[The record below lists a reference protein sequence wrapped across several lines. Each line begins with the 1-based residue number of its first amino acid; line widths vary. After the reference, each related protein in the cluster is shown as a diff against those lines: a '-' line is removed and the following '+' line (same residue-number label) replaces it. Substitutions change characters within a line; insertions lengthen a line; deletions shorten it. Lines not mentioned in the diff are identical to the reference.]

1 MTVPVP
7 MDRPPSRNVTVPL
20 LAGLLPFATAAVKIT
35 LEPNAGL
42 AVDVLSIVVVASS
55 DTDTATAAEVEGA
68 NVNVPAKLAV
78 IEFTPIGSVVRF
90 NVATPLMTTP
100 VPIDVPPLRNVTIPL
115 VAGLLPFATAAVKI
129 TLEPNAG
136 LVVDALSVVE
146 VWSGLSVTMTTLEV
160 EAAKFDVPVKET
172 VIEFEP
178 TGNVVRL
185 MVPTPL

>member
-1 MTVPVP
+1 MAAGDTTA
-7 MDRPPSRNVTVPL
+7 RSTPSRNVTVPL

-55 DTDTATAAEVEGA
+55 DTDTATAAEGA

-78 IEFTPIGSVVRF
+78 IEFAPIGSVVRF